1 MKSLLPMVAEALL
14 VPPGV
19 CLLLGVGGLLALALR
34 RRRTG
39 AALVA
44 ASLLLLW
51 AASTPAL
58 ARWLLRTLEQQPA
71 PRVAKPPGA
80 IVVLGGGSYHGAP
93 EYGGDTV
100 GSLTLERVRYG
111 ARLARA
117 TGLPLLVTGG
127 DPLGAGDSEAAQMK
141 AVLKLEFGVP
151 VRWTEASSRTTRE
164 NALATAVLLRAQ
176 GVDCVRLVTH
186 AWHMPRARLVFE
198 AAGLAVHPAPTVF
211 TLPLPEAARALQW
224 LPDAEALRGSRLA
237 LHEWLGIAWYRLQSA
252 AP

>member
-1 MKSLLPMVAEALL
+1 MKSLFPVVAEALL
-14 VPPGV
+14 VPPGA
-19 CLLLGVGGLLALALR
+19 CLLLGAAGLLALGLR

-39 AALVA
+39 GILVA
-44 ASLLLLW
+44 SSLLLLW

-58 ARWLLRTLEQQPA
+58 ARWLVGTLEGQAAAPA
-71 PRVAKPPGA
+71 SKPPGA

-127 DPLGAGDSEAAQMK
+127 DPLGAGQSEASQMK
-141 AVLKLEFGVP
+141 AVLQLEFGVP
-151 VRWTEASSRTTRE
+151 VRWTEDRSRTTHE
-164 NALATAVLLRAQ
+164 NALATAALLRTR
-176 GVDCVRLVTH
+176 GVDSVRLVTH
-186 AWHMPRARLVFE
+186 AWHMPRARLAFE
-198 AAGLAVHPAPTVF
+198 AAGIAVHPAPTVF
-211 TLPLPEAARALQW
+211 AVPPPRDAQALQW
-224 LPDAEALRGSRLA
+224 LPDAEALRGSRVA

-252 AP
+252 TP